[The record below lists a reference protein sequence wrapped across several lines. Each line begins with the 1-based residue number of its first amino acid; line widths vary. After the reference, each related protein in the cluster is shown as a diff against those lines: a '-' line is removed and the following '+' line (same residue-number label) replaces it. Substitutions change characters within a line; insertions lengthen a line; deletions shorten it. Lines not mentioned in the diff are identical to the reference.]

1 MVFKKSIK
9 QSMTGQKRSK
19 TYINI
24 ITMYVQNKKNLFFV
38 KKNPT
43 ESNTYF
49 LVSSIRKIKNV
60 VFLDDCN

>member
-1 MVFKKSIK
+1 
-9 QSMTGQKRSK
+9 MTGQKRSK

-43 ESNTYF
+43 ESTTYF